1 MWLLV
6 VSPTISRTLPTPMAM
21 PGTEAACEHTADHH
35 HPSMPDDPDSHS
47 DKCGYCVL
55 LGHTP
60 LLAGAAPVLSLATH
74 WPVMPAVQH
83 GAPSRHAS
91 PRLSA
96 DPRGPPST

>member
-21 PGTEAACEHTADHH
+21 PGMDMACEHAADHH
-35 HPSMPDDPDSHS
+35 HPPVPDDPDSHG
-47 DKCGYCVL
+47 DKCGYCVM

-74 WPVMPAVQH
+74 WTATLAVQH
-83 GAPSRHAS
+83 GSPSRHAT
-91 PRLSA
+91 PPLSA